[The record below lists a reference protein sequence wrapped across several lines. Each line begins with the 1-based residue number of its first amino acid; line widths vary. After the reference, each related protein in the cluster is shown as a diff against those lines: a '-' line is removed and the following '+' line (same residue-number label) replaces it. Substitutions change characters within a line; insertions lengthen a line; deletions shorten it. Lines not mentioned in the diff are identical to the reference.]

1 MAVVEY
7 LPITNRPLG
16 ELIPAELDGRRGAL
30 RNRSGVCLLSADT
43 DPQAV
48 HEWLRQYDN
57 DNTLAFYN
65 KEVRRL
71 LVWLTEERGKPLSS
85 MMLEDWADYVRFLE
99 QPTRARSPRARAS
112 LRSGLSAASIRQS
125 RAAIASLFQF
135 LVNAGY
141 LVNNPLKLAR
151 LSRKRETPALAVKVE
166 RRLNPDMLR
175 AVRETIDALEVQLVD
190 GPLDLRAQR
199 KVARQRFALEMLYST
214 VTRASELCAART
226 SDLRVWRERG
236 QTILVLQ
243 VMGKGSRER
252 AIPLTARVQSVMR
265 DYFGHFGLPDL
276 VTAALSGVPMGSRSF
291 PDVPLLQPL
300 AFRRADK
307 GVTRS
312 ALWRIVVEVF
322 EAAAGRI
329 AARDPVQ
336 AARLREAS
344 THWMRHTGLTDF
356 LERGGDL
363 RVARNFAGHKGFDTL
378 STYIHA
384 DVSEIHAQLVRGGF

>member
-166 RRLNPDMLR
+166 RRLNPDNHVAHRLR
-175 AVRETIDALEVQLVD
+175 KDNVAV
-190 GPLDLRAQR
+190 
-199 KVARQRFALEMLYST
+199 
-214 VTRASELCAART
+214 
-226 SDLRVWRERG
+226 
-236 QTILVLQ
+236 
-243 VMGKGSRER
+243 
-252 AIPLTARVQSVMR
+252 
-265 DYFGHFGLPDL
+265 GLPD
-276 VTAALSGVPMGSRSF
+276 G
-291 PDVPLLQPL
+291 
-300 AFRRADK
+300 
-307 GVTRS
+307 
-312 ALWRIVVEVF
+312 
-322 EAAAGRI
+322 
-329 AARDPVQ
+329 Q
-336 AARLREAS
+336 A
-344 THWMRHTGLTDF
+344 
-356 LERGGDL
+356 
-363 RVARNFAGHKGFDTL
+363 K
-378 STYIHA
+378 
-384 DVSEIHAQLVRGGF
+384 